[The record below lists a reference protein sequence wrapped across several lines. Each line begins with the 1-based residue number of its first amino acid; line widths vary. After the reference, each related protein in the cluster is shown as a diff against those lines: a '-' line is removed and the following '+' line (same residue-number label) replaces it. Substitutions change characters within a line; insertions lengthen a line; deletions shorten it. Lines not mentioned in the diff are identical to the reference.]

1 MLVDEF
7 GLLVARLSVVLE
19 LELVQLPLVIKFY
32 SLRNLFLHIFQHYTA
47 LNCYFTQLLLRADL
61 KLVFFV
67 CKSLVEALHQYLLVL
82 IVLDGVLMFECLEL
96 CLLQLDLFHVVLL
109 NLLQSLFLLFSH
121 LALVVFNVL
130 M

>member
-32 SLRNLFLHIFQHYTA
+32 SLCNLFLHIFQHYTA

-109 NLLQSLFLLFSH
+109 NLLQPLFLLFSH